1 MVTENRQNLDHFQD
15 STTLPKDS
23 FFENFFE
30 LTCSAGSTLDAY
42 VFSWGTLY
50 LWISE
55 FGLKSDYI
63 DQISRSLAISK
74 ITFSFIKVF
83 NMAYARLR
91 HIKIGHK
98 SQLQCTIVFL

>member
-1 MVTENRQNLDHFQD
+1 MVTENRQNRDHFQD

-23 FFENFFE
+23 FFENFFG

-42 VFSWGTLY
+42 VFSWGTLC

-63 DQISRSLAISK
+63 DQ
-74 ITFSFIKVF
+74 V
-83 NMAYARLR
+83 
-91 HIKIGHK
+91 
-98 SQLQCTIVFL
+98 